1 LAARTFLWEWGRGCN
16 PGYARARE
24 AYEEAGLTGQI
35 VSGKVGSFEFHR
47 LRGSAPIC
55 LVDVYPMQVKK
66 QVRKWDEQRQRT
78 VLRRDVTTALS
89 LVCSDSLTAVIAS
102 YCRQFQVDFKDSAG

>member
-1 LAARTFLWEWGRGCN
+1 
-16 PGYARARE
+16 
-24 AYEEAGLTGQI
+24 
-35 VSGKVGSFEFHR
+35 
-47 LRGSAPIC
+47 
-55 LVDVYPMQVKK
+55 MQVKK